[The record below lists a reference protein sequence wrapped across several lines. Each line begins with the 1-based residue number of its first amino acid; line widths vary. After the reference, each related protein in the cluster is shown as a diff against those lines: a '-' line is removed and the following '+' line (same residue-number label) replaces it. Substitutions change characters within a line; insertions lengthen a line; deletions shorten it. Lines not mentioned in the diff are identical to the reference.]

1 MNEQSSEDYYEYLQ
15 VSPNA
20 DLETIERIYRLLAK
34 RYHPDNMDTG
44 HIEKF
49 NTLSK
54 AYNTLSDPEKRAAYD
69 VQYEKAKEYELRAV
83 SQMASADGFGHDGH
97 IRRTILSILYISR
110 RDNPA
115 EPGVGNWQLEKLIGL
130 PEKTID
136 FHLWYLKEKNWISR
150 TDTGGYAITA
160 TGVDEIETDGLIL
173 GKDLL
178 LTETADSPEE
188 DDTVKFIEE
197 ETPGDVSKYEQA
209 IHSLEGKIALNPQN
223 LVALV
228 GLAYFNNRLGREDAA
243 IDAAKR
249 ILLENPDF
257 SVADFEK
264 TLQFKY
270 RVGPM
275 NNLSLL
281 NKAGLV

>member
-1 MNEQSSEDYYEYLQ
+1 MSEQSSEDYYEYLQ

-20 DLETIERIYRLLAK
+20 DSETIERIYRLLAK
-34 RYHPDNMDTG
+34 KYHPDNSDTG
-44 HIEKF
+44 NVDKF
-49 NTLSK
+49 NILTK
-54 AYNTLSDPEKRAAYD
+54 AYKTLADPEKRAAYD
-69 VQYEKAKEYELRAV
+69 VHYERAKDLELRA
-83 SQMASADGFGHDGH
+83 SSEMASTDGFENDGQ
-97 IRRTILSILYISR
+97 IRRTILSVLYISR

-115 EPGVGNWQLEKLIGL
+115 DPGVGSWQLEKLIGL

-136 FHLWYLKEKNWISR
+136 FHIWYLKEKHWIAR

-178 LTETADSPEE
+178 LTETAGLPEE
-188 DDTVKFIEE
+188 DDRAKMIDE
-197 ETPGDVSKYEQA
+197 ETPVDVSKYEQA
-209 IHSLEGKIALNPQN
+209 IHSLEGKVALNPQN
-223 LVALV
+223 IVALV
-228 GLAYFNNRLGREDAA
+228 GLAYFNNRLGRENEA

-249 ILLENPDF
+249 ILLENPGF

-275 NNLSLL
+275 NNRALL
-281 NKAGLV
+281 KKAGLV

>member
-1 MNEQSSEDYYEYLQ
+1 MSEQSSEDYYEYLQ

-20 DLETIERIYRLLAK
+20 DSETIERIYRLLAK
-34 RYHPDNMDTG
+34 KYHPDNSNTG
-44 HIEKF
+44 NVDKF
-49 NTLSK
+49 NILTK
-54 AYNTLSDPEKRAAYD
+54 AYKTLSDPEKRAAYD
-69 VQYEKAKEYELRAV
+69 VHYERAKDLELRA
-83 SQMASADGFGHDGH
+83 SSEMASTDGFENDGQ
-97 IRRTILSILYISR
+97 IRRTILSVLYISR

-115 EPGVGNWQLEKLIGL
+115 DPGVGSWQMEKLIGL

-136 FHLWYLKEKNWISR
+136 FHIWYLKEKHWIAR

-178 LTETADSPEE
+178 LTETAGSPDE
-188 DDTVKFIEE
+188 DDRAKMIDE
-197 ETPGDVSKYEQA
+197 ETPADVSQFEQA
-209 IHSLEGKIALNPQN
+209 IHSLEGKVALNPQN
-223 LVALV
+223 IVALV
-228 GLAYFNNRLGREDAA
+228 GLAYFNNRLGREDEAL
-243 IDAAKR
+243 DAAKR

-264 TLQFKY
+264 TLQIKY

-275 NNLSLL
+275 NNRALL